1 VARGYLLEL
10 SCAQAQTPGSFV
22 AAGALLRGGASE
34 GGGDVGRQR
43 SLGVNGVFRQGG
55 SGSAAVQRSTWRFQ
69 REARGGGG
77 VVARLHGGSAVRW
90 PCARWRETR
99 KSMWRWVRRGW
110 RQQLSSGQSEPGA
123 GAVGASSELR
133 RALAKGKAFGR
144 SGKEKKGGRGRE
156 GGVRRAAERRGHRA
170 PGAAAARDRR
180 SVRTG
185 RRGDGRRASREKA
198 EEREGE
204 VAVGWD
210 RPDGGTRWQREKEDG
225 AAAGGQPGGGAQS

>member
-43 SLGVNGVFRQGG
+43 PLGVNGVFRRGG

-77 VVARLHGGSAVRW
+77 VVARLHGGSAVQW

-99 KSMWRWVRRGW
+99 KSMWRWVPRGW

-123 GAVGASSELR
+123 GAVGATSELR
-133 RALAKGKAFGR
+133 RALAKGKALGR

-156 GGVRRAAERRGHRA
+156 GSAERQSGEGTGRQAQQRPGTGVRC
-170 PGAAAARDRR
+170 ARDGEGTGG
-180 SVRTG
+180 VRAG
-185 RRGDGRRASREKA
+185 KKPKR
-198 EEREGE
+198 ERER
-204 VAVGWD
+204 WLS
-210 RPDGGTRWQREKEDG
+210 GGTDPTVGPAGREKEDG